1 MIASNGYQENATRCV
16 RLAEGTNDFVF
27 SFGFMKMAEA
37 WLDLAE
43 RRAPSQLKMA
53 GSPSATPSA
62 TSSPNRR
69 ANRRRRRKA
78 G

>member
-43 RRAPSQLKMA
+43 RRAPSQVKMA
-53 GSPSATPSA
+53 GSPSA